1 MSCRQAVLIP
11 IRIGFQIDLE
21 PTDTGFWLDVVAD
34 ILFVMDI
41 AFNFRTGVISSTGAL
56 ISDGV
61 SCTIIARI
69 WVAFFQECQQ

>member
-41 AFNFRTGVISSTGAL
+41 AFNFRTGVISST
-56 ISDGV
+56 V
-61 SCTIIARI
+61 SRAIVAGS
-69 WVAFFQECQQ
+69 WVAFFQEWQQ

>member
-1 MSCRQAVLIP
+1 MLIP

-41 AFNFRTGVISSTGAL
+41 AFNFRTGVISSTVSPRDCCWHLGCILAL
-56 ISDGV
+56 L
-61 SCTIIARI
+61 
-69 WVAFFQECQQ
+69 QECQQ

>member
-1 MSCRQAVLIP
+1 MLIP

-41 AFNFRTGVISSTGAL
+41 AFNFRTGVISST
-56 ISDGV
+56 V
-61 SCTIIARI
+61 SRAIVAGI
-69 WVAFFQECQQ
+69 WVAFLLFFKSASNDRAGRAR

>member
-1 MSCRQAVLIP
+1 MSYRQAVLIP

-41 AFNFRTGVISSTGAL
+41 AFNFRTGVISSA
-56 ISDGV
+56 V
-61 SCTIIARI
+61 SRTMIAGI
-69 WVAFFQECQQ
+69 WVAFFRSVSKDRADRAR